1 MEHTAVMILT
11 VFDTVILPDVDYRL
25 NIGSFGEAERERL
38 KADDGHCVLLPIRSL
53 KGKTEVTQTD
63 CYEYGVLADVLEIDD
78 DRQGTFLHIQ
88 SRGKVRVLEV
98 ENADGILSGTYEPVN
113 EVIDVTARGEKEFL
127 EMLKKTTTEIAG
139 NFRGADYAIEYI
151 KTIESVNEY
160 AAAFCQFYDMT
171 PEQKYELLAT
181 DSFRERMSLIHD
193 AMMRFKSTIELQV
206 ELANKDDADG
216 NAYKKAAINKQ
227 IGLLQKELAEMD
239 PNAEEDE
246 EGFAYKI
253 DHCGMPD
260 DIKKEAKRV
269 LRRFEQEPANGAEY
283 NSLYDDLDFI
293 TSLAWRPG
301 EPKKI
306 DLKRA
311 RKVLDHDHYGLEK
324 VKERILQHLAVM
336 ALNGKQNGS
345 ILLLVGA
352 PGTGK
357 TSMGK
362 SVAKALGREYVR
374 ISLGGIRDEAE
385 IRGHRRTY
393 IGSMPGRIMSGIK
406 RSGVMDPVIVLD
418 EVDKI
423 RSSFDGDPS
432 AALLEVLDPEQN
444 STFTDHYV
452 DLPYDLSHVFFIC
465 TANSWDMIPRPLLDR
480 MEMIELPGYTP
491 AEHFQ
496 IARRHLVPQAIE
508 ETGLTKDNIR
518 FTNGALKKVIEEY
531 TMEAGVR
538 GLKKQLLAICRKAA
552 VQIVENSSEKI
563 VVKDKDVEHFL
574 GNKKILH
581 DRILRKNPAGVV
593 TGLAWTQAGGEILFV
608 ETAAMKGTGQIML
621 TGQIGDVMKES
632 AETAVSLVKSLF
644 IEEGL
649 DFKSNDIHIHIPEG
663 ATPKDG
669 PSAGITMF
677 TAVTSLAL
685 GIPVSRYLA
694 MTGEISLRGQVLPIG
709 GLPEKLMAAE
719 RAGVRK
725 VLIPKDNMRDLED
738 VPEETRQRLEIV
750 PVQTAEDVL
759 REALGIS
766 MPERRGNPFR
776 EA

>member
-1 MEHTAVMILT
+1 MEGFMEHTAVMILT

-38 KADDGHCVLLPIRSL
+38 KVDDGHCVLLPIRSL

-283 NSLYDDLDFI
+283 NSLYDYLDFI

-531 TMEAGVR
+531 TGGKAQVCDPDPGHRPAHPIGHRNAEDQGQLRRPDLSAEGYRDHGGAGPSGQGVR
-538 GLKKQLLAICRKAA
+538 HRRGI
-552 VQIVENSSEKI
+552 
-563 VVKDKDVEHFL
+563 H
-574 GNKKILH
+574 
-581 DRILRKNPAGVV
+581 
-593 TGLAWTQAGGEILFV
+593 AGGGGPESQRDRGH
-608 ETAAMKGTGQIML
+608 E
-621 TGQIGDVMKES
+621 GDRPDHADRPDRRCDEGIRRDGSES
-632 AETAVSLVKSLF
+632 CEV
-644 IEEGL
+644 
-649 DFKSNDIHIHIPEG
+649 
-663 ATPKDG
+663 
-669 PSAGITMF
+669 
-677 TAVTSLAL
+677 AL
-685 GIPVSRYLA
+685 Y
-694 MTGEISLRGQVLPIG
+694 
-709 GLPEKLMAAE
+709 
-719 RAGVRK
+719 
-725 VLIPKDNMRDLED
+725 
-738 VPEETRQRLEIV
+738 
-750 PVQTAEDVL
+750 
-759 REALGIS
+759 
-766 MPERRGNPFR
+766 
-776 EA
+776 